1 MNYDHFMIAGQAA
14 FLFVAVVLLA
24 GLIDGHRSLR
34 KTPDCPPC
42 EEITPIQRFHWAC
55 DAVLA
60 ESDGIDNDAPEVQ
73 ACFMVRGK

>member
-1 MNYDHFMIAGQAA
+1 MSEEAKLILAYMVMGFLLIAI
-14 FLFVAVVLLA
+14 FVVGILVGEQQLNP
-24 GLIDGHRSLR
+24 S
-34 KTPDCPPC
+34 CPPC
-42 EEITPIQRFHWAC
+42 EEISIIQRLHYAC